1 VERGGGWL
9 VVVGTL
15 LGPEGA
21 DPRAG
26 CMRVRAVG
34 GVGCLVSGPS
44 GSSYH
49 PLVCVPPVGGAR
61 GVGLAGAVPEGGRLY
76 VENCTVDAS
85 IFFDCRARTRRVWG
99 LL

>member
-1 VERGGGWL
+1 M

-15 LGPEGA
+15 LGPEGTGPA
-21 DPRAG
+21 PG
-26 CMRVRAVG
+26 VSGWGLLSRVGAVG
-34 GVGCLVSGPS
+34 VL
-44 GSSYH
+44 
-49 PLVCVPPVGGAR
+49 VPPARLCAAGWRGA

-85 IFFDCRARTRRVWG
+85 IFFDCEARTRRVWG

>member
-1 VERGGGWL
+1 MERGGGWL

-21 DPRAG
+21 DPGPGARECA
-26 CMRVRAVG
+26 RW